1 MIISD
6 TMSVTD
12 AVSQNRAERRKQQTR
27 AAIKQAAFDLLRE
40 MGYQKLSVRAIT
52 EQADVGYGTFYIH
65 FSDKDDVVWE
75 VVKEWSDAM
84 MQQVWQ
90 RVAHEPFPRREYL
103 SWVYT
108 FEHLAATREGFVEIF
123 GPNGSTRLLQ
133 RYQEYV
139 VDIHRSNLEQH
150 HYSAGLNLP
159 LEFLAQFMAGGL
171 VRLMQWWAQGN
182 AAYTAE
188 EMAQLLFRAV
198 YRADA
203 PLP

>member
-52 EQADVGYGTFYIH
+52 ERADVGYGTFYIH

-90 RVAHEPFPRREYL
+90 RVAHEP
-103 SWVYT
+103 S
-108 FEHLAATREGFVEIF
+108 HAANICLGC
-123 GPNGSTRLLQ
+123 TRLNIW
-133 RYQEYV
+133 R
-139 VDIHRSNLEQH
+139 
-150 HYSAGLNLP
+150 P
-159 LEFLAQFMAGGL
+159 
-171 VRLMQWWAQGN
+171 
-182 AAYTAE
+182 
-188 EMAQLLFRAV
+188 RA
-198 YRADA
+198 RA
-203 PLP
+203 L